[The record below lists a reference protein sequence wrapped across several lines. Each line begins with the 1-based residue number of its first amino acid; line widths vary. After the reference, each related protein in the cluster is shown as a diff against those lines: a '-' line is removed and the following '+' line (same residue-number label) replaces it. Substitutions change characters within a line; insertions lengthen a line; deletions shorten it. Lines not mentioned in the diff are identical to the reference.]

1 MPRSTKVVQEFLKGS
16 HAELGDLAAVV
27 AHRVIEIVRSS
38 EEISIAS
45 AINKVGGQTG
55 ISPYTLV
62 RMWKHGCVA
71 QPLDV
76 LPSTWDALLETY
88 LLEVKKRL
96 HDYTLELVLIGEL
109 RGAIS
114 EGHSRNKVA
123 RKACWGL
130 GTAVVGGPRHRADS
144 RPAGHDQKCGHR
156 KGASLRI
163 AKA

>member
-16 HAELGDLAAVV
+16 HTELGDLAAVV

-45 AINKVGGQTG
+45 AINNVGQKTN

-76 LPSTWDALLETY
+76 LPSTWEALLDTY

-96 HDYTLELVLIGEL
+96 HEYTLELVLIGEL

-130 GTAVVGGPRHRADS
+130 GEAVGGGARDRANR
-144 RPAGHDQKCGHR
+144 RPAGAHQECSDR
-156 KGASLRI
+156 EGAPLRV

>member
-16 HAELGDLAAVV
+16 HTELGDLAAVV
-27 AHRVIEIVRSS
+27 AHRVIEIVRNA

-45 AINKVGGQTG
+45 AINHVGELTG
-55 ISPYTLV
+55 ISPHTLV
-62 RMWKHGCVA
+62 RMWKYDCVA
-71 QPLDV
+71 QPHDV
-76 LPSTWDALLETY
+76 LSSTWDALLETY

-96 HDYTLELVLIGEL
+96 HDYTLELVLIGKL

-130 GTAVVGGPRHRADS
+130 GTAVVRGAKHGANSGQAR
-144 RPAGHDQKCGHR
+144 HDQECGHR
-156 KGASLRI
+156 KGSPLRV